1 MMSVPLAQAKN
12 QLSELIDR
20 VEHGETIAVTKRG
33 KSVAQLVP
41 VPDGDAARNRQGR
54 VKATFAQLAEFRQ
67 GLRLDGDLKAITR
80 EGLD

>member
-1 MMSVPLAQAKN
+1 MISVPLAQAKN

-41 VPDGDAARNRQGR
+41 MPGDAAHERQER
-54 VKATFAQLAEFRQ
+54 VQATLAQLAEFRQ
-67 GLRLDGDLKAITR
+67 GLRLDGDLKAIAR